1 MTDHAK
7 VEQRHLDAARAIP
20 RIPGLGHTERNV
32 AQALADAE
40 MAGREWMRDRARAC
54 SGALAER
61 FSIRAGRHMNIDAAH
76 VLAAACIDMDVCTN
90 AIASLPLTDTP
101 EDTQC

>member
-40 MAGREWMRDRARAC
+40 MAGREWMRDAAVSYHHDQGRQLVELREDAQ
-54 SGALAER
+54 SHQWDDDILAHEE
-61 FSIRAGRHMNIDAAH
+61 FAD
-76 VLAAACIDMDVCTN
+76 

-101 EDTQC
+101 EAERIER